1 MLLTVK
7 QACTLNEGALNI
19 RISDGIERVDE
30 ETQSIDDGR
39 LFLKHSYL
47 TKGMVELVQEGF
59 KRLSGGLGG
68 KPVFRLKQA
77 MGGGKTHLIKTMAFL
92 ARHEPLRSEFFS
104 EAASRYKVIVRR
116 RPLLTGATRSE

>member
-39 LFLKHSYL
+39 LFLKGTSHNPIS
-47 TKGMVELVQEGF
+47 EG
-59 KRLSGGLGG
+59 
-68 KPVFRLKQA
+68 
-77 MGGGKTHLIKTMAFL
+77 
-92 ARHEPLRSEFFS
+92 
-104 EAASRYKVIVRR
+104 
-116 RPLLTGATRSE
+116 